1 MYDAIPVKIPDTIT
15 GADLKSANQAI
26 AVWRKAMHVAD
37 DSLKDPNGKDW
48 KSLVHRYI
56 NDPAAL
62 EQVSLINTFV
72 KQRIHQ
78 VGETGYTAEVFEAD
92 EHNVKIRACLDLTN
106 FDVIDED
113 GRSVVKPSGLKRL
126 RRDYWMGFY
135 QSPAVWYLNFV
146 DIPDPAQP
154 C

>member
-1 MYDAIPVKIPDTIT
+1 
-15 GADLKSANQAI
+15 LKVANQAVG
-26 AVWRKAMHVAD
+26 VWRHAMRVID
-37 DSLKDPNGKDW
+37 ESLNDPAGKDW
-48 KSLVHRYI
+48 KPLVYRYM

-62 EQVSLINTFV
+62 KQMAMINTFV
-72 KQRIHQ
+72 KQGIHQ
-78 VGETGYTAEVFEAD
+78 VGEPGYTAEVFEAD

-146 DIPDPAQP
+146 DIPDSAQP